1 MGMNSV
7 EVLNTPG
14 YYYALAYWLSAFV
27 IICIYHE
34 KPCRGRQAVLDAA
47 VLLVL
52 LTFMHL
58 TDGVARYLFIPSML
72 FIISVTLLYIRRSCG
87 FSWKETGYYGAAVL
101 INAEF
106 GASLCWQIYYNFSAD
121 VPADYQTLWRI
132 LELAAVYG
140 CVFLLMYFLER
151 HLRWNIEELQI
162 TGRELSGVFIIAVM
176 VYSVSNM
183 SYLDPEWLFGTAMSR
198 DIFIIRTLVDLC
210 GVCLLYAYH
219 IQARAMQVHFERD
232 TLHNIMEM
240 QYKNYQMSQD
250 NIDMVNQKYH
260 DLKHQIT
267 LLKEEVNTGKSV
279 EYLEKM
285 EREIKIYEAQNKT
298 GNKVLDAVLTS
309 KGASCQT
316 KGIELKCVVEGELLF
331 FMDDMDISA
340 LFGNMLDN
348 AIESVEKLPDECMR
362 LIRLYVVR
370 EKQFVRICTE
380 NYCME
385 QIRFRNGMPITT
397 KKDKRLHG
405 YGMKSIQSTVKKYD
419 GAVMAALNQN
429 WFEVK
434 ILIPIP

>member
-1 MGMNSV
+1 MNQA

-27 IICIYHE
+27 VICIYHE
-34 KPCRGRQAVLDAA
+34 KPRRGRQTALDAA

-52 LTFMHL
+52 LTFMYL

-72 FIISVTLLYIRRSCG
+72 FIISVTLLYIRHSCG
-87 FSWKETGYYGAAVL
+87 FSWKETGYYGAAALV
-101 INAEF
+101 NAEF
-106 GASLCWQIYYNFSAD
+106 GASLCWQIYYNFAAD
-121 VPADYQTLWRI
+121 IPAEYQALWRV

-140 CVFLLMYFLER
+140 GAFLLVYCLER
-151 HLRWNIEELQI
+151 RLRWDVEELQI
-162 TGRELSGVFIIAVM
+162 TGRELSSVLIIVFM

-183 SYLDPEWLFGTAMSR
+183 SYLDPGWLFGTAMSR

-219 IQARAMQVHFERD
+219 IQVRAMQMRFERD

-267 LLKEEVNTGKSV
+267 LLKEEANTGKSV

-380 NYCME
+380 NYCTE
-385 QIRFRNGMPITT
+385 QIRFKNGMPITT

-405 YGMKSIQSTVKKYD
+405 YGMKSIRSTVKKYD

>member
-1 MGMNSV
+1 
-7 EVLNTPG
+7 
-14 YYYALAYWLSAFV
+14 
-27 IICIYHE
+27 
-34 KPCRGRQAVLDAA
+34 
-47 VLLVL
+47 
-52 LTFMHL
+52 
-58 TDGVARYLFIPSML
+58 
-72 FIISVTLLYIRRSCG
+72 
-87 FSWKETGYYGAAVL
+87 
-101 INAEF
+101 
-106 GASLCWQIYYNFSAD
+106 
-121 VPADYQTLWRI
+121 
-132 LELAAVYG
+132 
-140 CVFLLMYFLER
+140 
-151 HLRWNIEELQI
+151 
-162 TGRELSGVFIIAVM
+162 
-176 VYSVSNM
+176 
-183 SYLDPEWLFGTAMSR
+183 
-198 DIFIIRTLVDLC
+198 
-210 GVCLLYAYH
+210 
-219 IQARAMQVHFERD
+219 
-232 TLHNIMEM
+232 
-240 QYKNYQMSQD
+240 
-250 NIDMVNQKYH
+250 MVNQKYH

-267 LLKEEVNTGKSV
+267 LLKEEVSTGKSV

-370 EKQFVRICTE
+370 EKQFVRINTE
-380 NYCME
+380 NYCTE
-385 QIRFRNGMPITT
+385 QIQFRNGMPITT

-405 YGMKSIQSTVKKYD
+405 YGMKSIQSTVRKYD